1 MLHLRGAAYSF
12 IYLLGLKIKRKRSWS
27 PIAGRSSTGVG
38 AIPLDGAQT
47 RANAALPWFN
57 SNVCCSFGVRW
68 WGYSP
73 PHPPTPVGLL
83 HCSDVLFAVTSG
95 MSRW

>member
-1 MLHLRGAAYSF
+1 MDPLLPTLLIPSF
-12 IYLLGLKIKRKRSWS
+12 IYLLGSKEKSESGGDRRSELH
-27 PIAGRSSTGVG
+27 GVG
-38 AIPLDGAQT
+38 DIPLDGAQT

-73 PHPPTPVGLL
+73 PPAGLL